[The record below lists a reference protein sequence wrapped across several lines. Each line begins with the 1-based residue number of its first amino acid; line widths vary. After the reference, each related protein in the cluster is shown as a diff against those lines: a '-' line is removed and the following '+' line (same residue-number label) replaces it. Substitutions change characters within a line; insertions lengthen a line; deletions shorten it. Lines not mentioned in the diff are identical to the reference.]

1 MLQASDSAL
10 LLSALAT
17 GLLGST
23 HCIGM
28 CGGISAA
35 LSFALPPASRSGLR
49 LFIYQMAYNC
59 GRLLTYVILG
69 VVVGSLA
76 HGILGGW
83 AHSPW
88 PRAAAGL
95 FMVLMGLYLAGWWN
109 LLQKLEGAGGG
120 LWRFLEPLRRHLL
133 PVDHPL
139 KAIAAGAVWGFLPCG
154 LVYSALTL
162 ALARSDSAASG
173 AVMLAFGLGTLPA
186 LLVSGA
192 LAGQLRQWLQQRTVR
207 QLAGVLVILF
217 GVWTAGMALYHAS
230 HHHHGMAG
238 MSGMSEMGDRHDRG
252 EMGSAGGIPGM
263 APATTPAEPAATPQA
278 QHPDTTS
285 GKQAAPDKHADMD
298 MNMDEPMD
306 MDNAPHHHGK

>member
-1 MLQASDSAL
+1 MLQATTMLQATDSAL
-10 LLSALAT
+10 LLSALAS

-35 LSFALPPASRSGLR
+35 LSFALPPASRSGIR
-49 LFIYQMAYNC
+49 LFIYQMAYNS
-59 GRLLTYVILG
+59 GRLLTYTILG

-83 AHSPW
+83 AQSPW
-88 PRAAAGL
+88 PRFVAGL
-95 FMVLMGLYLAGWWN
+95 FMALMGLYLAGWWN
-109 LLQKLEGAGGG
+109 LLQKLEGVGGG
-120 LWRFLEPLRRHLL
+120 LWRSLEPLRRHLL

-139 KAIAAGAVWGFLPCG
+139 KAIIAGAVWGFLPCG

-162 ALARSDSAASG
+162 ALARSDSVASG

-192 LAGQLRQWLQQRTVR
+192 LAGQLRQWLQQRSVR
-207 QLAGVLVILF
+207 QLAGALVILF

-230 HHHHGMAG
+230 HHHHAGMAG
-238 MSGMSEMGDRHDRG
+238 MSGMDSMNRKSDMPSMPPAGHADAT
-252 EMGSAGGIPGM
+252 SAEHPSMPPAGHSNT
-263 APATTPAEPAATPQA
+263 AP
-278 QHPDTTS
+278 
-285 GKQAAPDKHADMD
+285 GKQTD
-298 MNMDEPMD
+298 MNMD
-306 MDNAPHHHGK
+306 N